1 MPNPVP
7 DDTFDV
13 TGIGHSDQQWLRARL
28 EELERIDR
36 PSASAGELQAAEW
49 LKARFEELGA
59 DARIET
65 EPAHDNADKDA
76 AMAARI
82 MRRVKSRF
90 MRVLS
95 QNES

>member
-36 PSASAGELQAAEW
+36 PSASAGELQAA
-49 LKARFEELGA
+49 
-59 DARIET
+59 
-65 EPAHDNADKDA
+65 
-76 AMAARI
+76 
-82 MRRVKSRF
+82 
-90 MRVLS
+90 
-95 QNES
+95 